1 MNKSGD
7 LGFEKYKFQYHKI
20 QVEKKKERKK
30 HFIGSNIISSRVRIP
45 PFLREPPLLSGH
57 THLSESNLKSYSL
70 FLRAIQVSACKL
82 YETL

>member
-45 PFLREPPLLSGH
+45 PFLGTPI
-57 THLSESNLKSYSL
+57 
-70 FLRAIQVSACKL
+70 FLNQI
-82 YETL
+82 